1 MHSSRVLTGIGAVSA
16 AALVALVSFAAPAG
30 AEVSFKNKRVTL
42 LVGSRPGGSTDA
54 SARLLQRFF
63 AKHLPGKPT
72 VIVSNRPGAKGLKAQ
87 NFFATQAKADGLTV
101 LVASGSQIDPTNYRV
116 EQSKY
121 DPTTYTLVGGLDIGG
136 SFMIIR
142 KELLA
147 ALTDKSKPP
156 VVMGSVAGL
165 PRSGMNMTAWG
176 IKYLGWNAKWISGY
190 RGTPSIALALERGE
204 IGMTSFANQE
214 MKPEHRDKS
223 KYAIIVQSGINSGR
237 TPADIKG
244 LEGVPL
250 FAPMVEGKLK
260 TKVEKGAFEYW
271 RVISSIIK
279 WVALP
284 PKTTADIAGAYRVAF
299 EKIIEDPDFKASS
312 KKMNE
317 EVTVIKAA
325 DLKEKIDALAA
336 LSPEALGEALKMLKE
351 QGYKIV
357 KPAKKK
363 KKKKKE

>member
-1 MHSSRVLTGIGAVSA
+1 MNLSKVSTSLSAVTA
-16 AALVALVSFAAPAG
+16 VALAALMGLTAPAA
-30 AEVSFKNKRVTL
+30 AEVSFKNKRVIV

-63 AKHLPGKPT
+63 GKHLPGNPT
-72 VIVSNRPGAKGLKAQ
+72 MIVSNRPGAKGLKAQ
-87 NFFATQAKADGLTV
+87 NFFATQVKPDGLTL

-116 EQSKY
+116 KQSKY

-142 KELLA
+142 KDQLA

-190 RGTPSIALALERGE
+190 RGTSSIALALERGE
-204 IGMTSFANQE
+204 IGMTSFANQAI
-214 MKPEHRDKS
+214 KPAHKDKG
-223 KYAIIVQSGINSGR
+223 KYAIIVQSGINNGR
-237 TPADIKG
+237 TAADTKG

-250 FAPMVEGKLK
+250 FAPKIERKLK
-260 TKVEKGAFEYW
+260 TKVEKQAFEYW

-279 WVALP
+279 WTALP
-284 PKTTADIAGAYRVAF
+284 SNTPADIAGAYRAAF
-299 EKIIEDPDFKASS
+299 EKTINDPEFKVMS

-325 DLKEKIDALAA
+325 DLQAKVNALAA
-336 LSPEALGEALKMLKE
+336 LPPEALGYTLAMLKE

-357 KPAKKK
+357 KRKKRKKK
-363 KKKKKE
+363 KKQ